1 MLAIRNLNSLPSLV
15 EEFFNHELPYSWNRK
30 WATESTPAI
39 NVVESKNEYRIEV
52 AAPGLDKNDF
62 KINLEKDIL
71 TISASKEESKE
82 EKDEK
87 YTHKEFSYNSF
98 TRTFTLPETVEGDK
112 ISAEHKKGILTIN
125 VPKREEAKVKPAR
138 EIAVA

>member
-82 EKDEK
+82 EKDDCKDCNDNNSLLGTTFIINFLDEDFI
-87 YTHKEFSYNSF
+87 YLYIFVGIIGSYDF
-98 TRTFTLPETVEGDK
+98 
-112 ISAEHKKGILTIN
+112 
-125 VPKREEAKVKPAR
+125 
-138 EIAVA
+138 